1 MIHARARARYA
12 GLLAGVIAAATASTA
27 VLTGGPAGAA
37 PAPGESGAPRGT
49 ATTVTLVTGDV
60 VTLGGPRGVDVTA
73 APGRERVGF
82 RTHTDVDG
90 DVHVVPEDALPLLS
104 TGRLDPRLF
113 DVSGLVRA
121 GYGDDARDDLPLI
134 VDYPGATP
142 RAAGARAVRPLPAIG
157 AVAVRADKDTDFWA
171 DARTSADRIWLDGRV
186 EATLEHSVPRIGAP
200 AAWAAGHTGEGTTV
214 AVLDSGVDTTH
225 PDLADAVTGEQD
237 FTGSAS
243 GPDDR
248 FGHGTHVASIIT
260 GADETNTGVA
270 PDTTLLNG
278 KVLDDTGSG
287 QESWIIAGMEW
298 AATSG
303 ADVVNLSLGSQFPTD
318 GTDPLARAVNRLTAE
333 TGVLFVA
340 AAGNTGGTESIGSPG
355 SADAALTVG
364 AVDRD
369 DQLADFSS
377 RGPRLGDGAIKPDI
391 TAPGVGIV
399 AAGAT
404 HGQIG
409 DPAGEGHVSLSGTSM
424 AAPHVAG
431 AAAILAGQHPDWTA
445 DRLKSALMGSAEA
458 HPDLSVFEQG
468 AGRVDV
474 AAAVESAVAASPA
487 SLSLGTVQWP
497 HDDDRPITRTLT
509 YTNAGTEP
517 VTLDLAADLAG
528 PDGATAPAG
537 MFTFSADRV
546 TVPAGGSTEVTLTTD
561 TRVEAA
567 DGVWS
572 GAVAATADGTVVRTP
587 VAVTREVESYD
598 VELTFLDHDGQPT
611 EYFGARFVDVHHP
624 RAFRPADGSGTVT
637 ARVPR
642 GEYYFEAYVQTEAE
656 TRIWPLTD
664 FVEPGLVVDGPAAY
678 TLDARDGVAFGTVVD
693 QPNAAP
699 GVAILD
705 YSMVTDWGDVGS
717 VQFRAD
723 FHNVWSRPS
732 STTAPDRFSLTVDT
746 QLAELDGT
754 GELPG
759 FHASPYLYTVRHTY
773 DGAVPADLVQR
784 FADDDLAKVE
794 STYAVATPDNLGIR
808 DGFLT
813 MPLPY
818 RLTEFYSPGVEWSRT
833 FEEAESWLQF
843 PRGGFVSSE
852 ASPRSFELGRTT
864 KERWNVGVFGPG
876 FAYNDAY
883 PGYDIARLGDE
894 FVFGVGLFADQ
905 NPRRYGG
912 SGPAT
917 GSSVLLR
924 DGEVV
929 HEHPSPTNLFTV
941 LPPEEATY
949 TVRATATQPGPLS
962 TRVEGEWTFTSG
974 HVPGEAPKPVPALAV
989 RFAPNLDDH
998 NTAPAGERFRF
1009 PVYVQRNGAE
1019 TPGRVTRPDVEVS
1032 YDDGQT
1038 WRTVRLTRHHGAW
1051 LASVHHPRDAEF
1063 VSLRWSVS
1071 DADGGNPARAT
1082 ILRAYALR

>member
-1 MIHARARARYA
+1 
-12 GLLAGVIAAATASTA
+12 
-27 VLTGGPAGAA
+27 TGGPAGAA
-37 PAPGESGAPRGT
+37 PAPGAHQGAFRG
-49 ATTVTLVTGDV
+49 AATVTLVTGDV
-60 VTLGGPRGVDVTA
+60 VTLGGPHGVDVTA
-73 APGRERVGF
+73 ARGREHVGF

-142 RAAGARAVRPLPAIG
+142 RAAGARAVRPLPAIS
-157 AVAVRADKDTDFWA
+157 AVAMRADKDTDFWA
-171 DARTSADRIWLDGRV
+171 NARTSASRIWLDGRV
-186 EATLEHSVPRIGAP
+186 EAALEHSVPQIGAP

-248 FGHGTHVASIIT
+248 LGHGTHVASIIT

-303 ADVVNLSLGSQFPTD
+303 ADVINMSLGSPFPTD
-318 GTDPLARAVNRLTAE
+318 GTDPMSQALNRLTAE
-333 TGVLFVA
+333 TGALFVVA
-340 AAGNTGGTESIGSPG
+340 SGNSGGAESIGSPG

-377 RGPRLGDGAIKPDI
+377 RGPRVGDGAIKPDI

-399 AAGAT
+399 AAKAA
-404 HGQIG
+404 HGTIG
-409 DPAGEGHVSLSGTSM
+409 EPAGEGYVSLSGTSM
-424 AAPHVAG
+424 AAPHIAG
-431 AAAILAGQHPDWTA
+431 AAAILAGQHPDWPA
-445 DRLKSALMGSAEA
+445 DRLKATLMGSAEA

-474 AAAVESAVAASPA
+474 AAAVESAVTASPA

-497 HDDDRPITRTLT
+497 HDDDQPIAKTLT

-517 VTLDLAADLAG
+517 ATLDLATDLTG
-528 PDGATAPAG
+528 PDGAAAPEG
-537 MFTFSADRV
+537 MFTLSADQV
-546 TVPAGGSTEVTLTTD
+546 TVPAGGTAEVTLTTD

-567 DGVWS
+567 AGVWS
-572 GAVAATADGTVVRTP
+572 GTVVATAGATAVRTP

-598 VELTFLDHDGQPT
+598 VDLTFLDHNGKPT
-611 EYFGARFVDVHHP
+611 EYYGIEFIDVHDP
-624 RAFRPADGSGTVT
+624 RGFRPVADGPGKAT
-637 ARVPR
+637 ARLPK
-642 GEYYFEAYVQTEAE
+642 GEYYLSAFVQTEAE

-664 FVEPGLVVDGPAAY
+664 FVEPGFVVDGPAEY
-678 TLDARDGVAFGTVVD
+678 TFDARDGVEFGTVVD
-693 QPNAAP
+693 QPNAKP
-699 GVAILD
+699 GLAILD
-705 YSMVTDWGDVGS
+705 YGMTTDWGDVGA

-732 STTAPDRFSLTVDT
+732 RTTAPGRFTLTVDT
-746 QLAELDGT
+746 QLAEPDGT

-773 DGAVPADLVQR
+773 DGSVPADLV
-784 FADDDLAKVE
+784 AEVSDDELAKVE
-794 STYAVATPDNLGIR
+794 STYAVATPGTLGIR
-808 DGFLT
+808 EGFLT

-818 RLTEFYSPGVEWSRT
+818 RLTEYYTPGVEWTRF
-833 FEEAESWLQF
+833 FEEAKSWLEF
-843 PRGGFVSSE
+843 PRSGFISTEVV
-852 ASPRSFELGRTT
+852 PRSFELGRTT
-864 KERWNVGVFGPG
+864 KERWNVGVFAPG
-876 FAYNDAY
+876 FPLSEAY
-883 PGYDIARLGDE
+883 PGYDMARLGDE
-894 FVFGVGLFADQ
+894 FLFGTALFSDQ
-905 NPRRYGG
+905 NPGRGGG

-929 HEHPSPTNLFTV
+929 TEHPHPNGLSTV

-949 TVRATATQPGPLS
+949 TVRTTATQPGPLS
-962 TRVEGEWTFTSG
+962 TRIDGEWTFTSG
-974 HVPGEAPKPVPALAV
+974 HVAGETPKPVPALAV

-998 NTAPAGERFRF
+998 NAAPAGKRFRF
-1009 PVYVQRNGAE
+1009 PVYVQRNGVE

-1032 YDDGQT
+1032 YDDGKT
-1038 WRTVRLTRHHGAW
+1038 WRTVRLIRDRHHDGQW
-1051 LASVHHPRDAEF
+1051 LASVRHPRDAEF
-1063 VSLRWSVS
+1063 ASLRWSVS
-1071 DADGGNPARAT
+1071 DADGGNAAKAT
-1082 ILRAYALR
+1082 ILHAYALR